1 MIDIHSHVLFGMDD
15 GAQDLDTAIDMCRDA
30 YENGCDVLVLTP
42 HFVDYKNLSDF
53 VEERDHR
60 IRILAEILDKEEIP
74 LKLVAGAEI
83 FLNDKIFSVKSL
95 DALTINKS
103 RYILCEMPL
112 GPFNTD
118 HVLMWFDELIDRG
131 YIPILAHPERYV
143 ELHRNYNLMDE
154 ILDRPILLQ
163 INIDSLRGRN
173 GEAPQ
178 YMALDLMNRGFAHF
192 MASDAHD
199 LVYRHTRL
207 AEKFEDL
214 PDDITD
220 EIIETFM
227 RVNPLKVLNNKDII

>member
-15 GAQDLDTAIDMCRDA
+15 GAQDIETSVKMCRDA

-42 HFVDYKNLSDF
+42 HFMDYKNIFDF
-53 VEERDHR
+53 VEERDRR
-60 IRILAEILDKEEIP
+60 IRILSKILDEEEIP
-74 LKLVAGAEI
+74 LKLIAGAEI
-83 FLNDKIFSVKSL
+83 FLCDKIFSAKSL

-118 HVLMWFDELIDRG
+118 HVLMWFDELLDRG
-131 YIPILAHPERYV
+131 YVPILAHPERYV
-143 ELHRNYNLMDE
+143 ELHRDYNLVDE
-154 ILDRPILLQ
+154 ILTRPILLQ
-163 INIDSLRGRN
+163 VNIDSLRGRN
-173 GEAPQ
+173 GEAPHG
-178 YMALDLMNRGFAHF
+178 MAMDLINRGFAHF

-207 AEKFEDL
+207 TEKFGDFS
-214 PDDITD
+214 DDITD

-227 RVNPLKVLNNKDII
+227 RDNPLKVLNNKDII